1 MANTLIPR
9 GKNDEVLTT
18 ERCFIRER
26 LNDRSVP
33 DVSVAETR
41 VEPGV
46 TTQLHRLT
54 VSEWYL
60 ISSGEGL
67 MEVGDEA
74 PIAVESGDVVVIP
87 ANVSQRITNTGSVSL
102 VFDCVCVPRF
112 TAGCYETME

>member
-1 MANTLIPR
+1 MANTLIR
-9 GKNDEVLTT
+9 HGKNDEVLTT

-46 TTQLHRLT
+46 TTQLHRLS

-74 PIAVESGDVVVIP
+74 PFAVSSGDVVVIP
-87 ANVSQRITNTGSVSL
+87 ANTSQRIANTGNSSL
-102 VFDCVCVPRF
+102 VFDCVCLPRF
-112 TAGCYETME
+112 TVECYEALE

>member
-1 MANTLIPR
+1 MANTLIR
-9 GKNDEVLTT
+9 HGKTDEVLTT

-26 LNDRSVP
+26 LNDSSVP
-33 DVSVAETR
+33 NISVAQTR

-60 ISSGEGL
+60 ISSGAGL

-74 PIAVESGDVVVIP
+74 PFAVESGDVVVIP
-87 ANVSQRITNTGSVSL
+87 AKASQRITNTGSVSL

-112 TAGCYETME
+112 TTGCYEALE

>member
-1 MANTLIPR
+1 MANPPLLR
-9 GKNDEVLTT
+9 GEIDAVLTA

-26 LNDRSVP
+26 LNDRSVA

-41 VEPGV
+41 VEPGI

-54 VSEWYL
+54 VREWYL

-74 PIAVESGDVVVIP
+74 PFAVSAGDVVVIP
-87 ANVSQRITNTGSVSL
+87 ANAPQRITNTGRDSL
-102 VFDCVCVPRF
+102 VFDCVCLPRF
-112 TAGCYETME
+112 TVECYESLE

>member
-1 MANTLIPR
+1 MANTLIR
-9 GKNDEVLTT
+9 HGKNDAVLTS

-41 VEPGV
+41 VAPGV

-54 VSEWYL
+54 VREWYL
-60 ISSGEGL
+60 IASGEGL

-74 PIAVESGDVVVIP
+74 PFAVASGDVVVIP
-87 ANVSQRITNTGSVSL
+87 ANTSQRITNTGSNSL
-102 VFDCVCVPRF
+102 VFDCVCLPRF
-112 TAGCYETME
+112 TVECYESLE